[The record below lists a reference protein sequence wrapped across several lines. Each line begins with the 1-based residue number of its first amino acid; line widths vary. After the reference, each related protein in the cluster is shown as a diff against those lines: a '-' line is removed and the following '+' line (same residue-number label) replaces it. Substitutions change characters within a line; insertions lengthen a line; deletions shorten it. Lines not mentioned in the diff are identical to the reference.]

1 MSKRELHPTMS
12 HPSETICSM
21 CRLFYVNKWV
31 LGTGGGIGIK
41 QDHFAYIS
49 PSGIEKELMEPEQI
63 IKYDIQTDTY
73 ESGAGGLK
81 PSACTPLFLELFKAL
96 GASCVIHTHSINA
109 VLCSAI
115 YENEFNI
122 TDVEQIKAMP
132 KGDGTNLRNV
142 DTLRIPIIDN
152 APEEQDLMP
161 ALEKMTKEYPNA
173 CAVLVKRH
181 GLFVW
186 GPTPKKA
193 KIYIESID
201 YLLEVALKLR
211 QLGI

>member
-1 MSKRELHPTMS
+1 MSD
-12 HPSETICSM
+12 PSETICSM

-41 QDHFAYIS
+41 QDNIAYIS

-63 IKYDIQTDTY
+63 VKYNIQDDTY
-73 ESGAGGLK
+73 QCDAPGLK
-81 PSACTPLFLELFKAL
+81 PSACTPLFLELFKTL

-109 VLCSAI
+109 VLCSMIFEEEFAI
-115 YENEFNI
+115 KDI
-122 TDVEQIKAMP
+122 EQIKAIP

-161 ALEKMTKEYPNA
+161 ALKQMIKDYPNA
-173 CAVLVKRH
+173 CAVLVKKH

-201 YLLEVALKLR
+201 YLFEVALKMKE
-211 QLGI
+211 LGQ